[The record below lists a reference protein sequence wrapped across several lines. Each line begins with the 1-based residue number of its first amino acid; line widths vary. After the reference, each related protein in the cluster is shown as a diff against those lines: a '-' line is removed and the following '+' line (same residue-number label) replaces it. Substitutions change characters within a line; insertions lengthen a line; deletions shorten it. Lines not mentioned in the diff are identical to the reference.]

1 MLVKNRNISAI
12 VVAPYWDN
20 QTWFS
25 DLIRIADKI
34 ILLEKIPYV
43 FLLVNKLNR
52 NFASSTKWKIMIL
65 RIPKGMVKETKW
77 FNLKVED
84 IFKSKWYLILG
95 DN

>member
-1 MLVKNRNISAI
+1 MLVKNRNILAV
-12 VVAPYWDN
+12 VVAPYLVN

-25 DLIRIADKI
+25 DLIRIVDKI
-34 ILLEKIPYV
+34 ILLEKGPYV
-43 FLLVNKLNR
+43 FLPINKLNR
-52 NFASSTKWKIMIL
+52 NFVGSTKWKIMIL

-84 IFKSKWYLILG
+84 MFKSRWYLILG

>member
-1 MLVKNRNISAI
+1 MLVKNRNILVV
-12 VVAPYWDN
+12 VVAPYCVN

-25 DLIRIADKI
+25 DLIGLTDKI

-52 NFASSTKWKIMIL
+52 NFAGSTKWKIMIL
-65 RIPKGMVKETKW
+65 RIPKGIVKETKW

-84 IFKSKWYLILG
+84 MFASKW
-95 DN
+95 